1 MTIVYIFGAV
11 VIIGAIGM
19 LILVIKAA
27 KESL

>member
-1 MTIVYIFGAV
+1 MIYAIIFGTIVIV
-11 VIIGAIGM
+11 GAIGM